1 MDQVDSRLGSEE
13 LAPRGD
19 RIGVTIDRQQP
30 VVRAE
35 SLQEARSVSAASE
48 GRIDEQRVAGR
59 SPRGRERCNDLLDK
73 HRFVLIQLPVPRVRG
88 I

>member
-1 MDQVDSRLGSEE
+1 MDQAESRLGGEL

-30 VVRAE
+30 VARAE
-35 SLQEARSVSAASE
+35 SLQEPRAVSAASE

-73 HRFVLIQLPVPRVRG
+73 HRLVLIQLPVPRGRG